1 MAEVTTIV
9 VRIGA
14 SGAVKRFSGRF
25 AWALSELIRA
35 GKRGVTPIDRPAPRW
50 SHYVYRLRRDGIPI
64 KTLPEKHA
72 GAFPG
77 RHGRYVIA
85 DAVTVVGDAQVKGK
99 AA

>member
-1 MAEVTTIV
+1 MDEATHIT
-9 VRIGA
+9 VRIGPH
-14 SGAVKRFSGRF
+14 GPVRTFNGRF
-25 AWALSELIRA
+25 AWTLSQLIIA
-35 GKRGVTPIDRPAPRW
+35 GQRGVTPIDQPAPRW

-64 KTLPEKHA
+64 RTVPEKHG

-85 DAVTVVGDAQVKGK
+85 AAVTVVGDSEMKEE